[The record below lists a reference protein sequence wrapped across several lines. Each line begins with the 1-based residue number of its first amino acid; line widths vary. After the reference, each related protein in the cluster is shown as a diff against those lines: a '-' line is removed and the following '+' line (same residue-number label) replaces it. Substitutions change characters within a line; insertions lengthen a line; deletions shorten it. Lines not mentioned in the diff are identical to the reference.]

1 MHAHRS
7 HAAQLPA
14 GRVVLAA
21 ACLALPLLAAAQ
33 APQLRLPSFSSLR
46 DQATES
52 VDITLGWLPLHLM
65 TWFMDDQDRDSAE
78 VKKTLRGLKS
88 VQIRNYSFDADFA
101 YPQEEIEALR
111 AQLAQPGWSRLV
123 QVRNRGEKKE
133 DVDIYVALENHTV
146 RGLTIIACEPREF
159 TVLNIVGA
167 VDLEQVARLRHAL
180 TPHDKQSALALNLSP

>member
-7 HAAQLPA
+7 HAAQLRS

-46 DQATES
+46 AQATES

-65 TWFMDDQDRDSAE
+65 AWFMDDQDPDSAE

-111 AQLAQPGWSRLV
+111 GLLAELP
-123 QVRNRGEKKE
+123 
-133 DVDIYVALENHTV
+133 A
-146 RGLTIIACEPREF
+146 A
-159 TVLNIVGA
+159 
-167 VDLEQVARLRHAL
+167 AR
-180 TPHDKQSALALNLSP
+180 DGN